1 MTKNYN
7 LNIKRKLNI
16 ERKNKFF
23 INFLIFYI
31 FKFLMIRIM
40 LEIF

>member
-23 INFLIFYI
+23 SNFFNFLYF
-31 FKFLMIRIM
+31 
-40 LEIF
+40 